1 MRKGGTNTL
10 TKNYKNMSFEEIDK
24 LFHQDPSNEDVFE
37 EYTSRLDWKTPPEF
51 ASEEEEKQWLE
62 NMIAGKTAS

>member
-1 MRKGGTNTL
+1 MGGTNIL
-10 TKNYKNMSFEEIDK
+10 TKDYKNMSNEELDR

-51 ASEEEEKQWLE
+51 SSSEEEQKFWEELVKS
-62 NMIAGKTAS
+62 KTA